1 MTAAKWPGHPTPAPL
16 LAILGTW
23 GLIPVTTCLGWLDL
37 VVLAH
42 GSPPARGTLCGSLP
56 LPLSWNP
63 VGAGQEAPSSPLR
76 LPGTKL
82 RRKRTLPC
90 YRLAGPCITS
100 IRGHLLSRRC
110 RHLPET
116 LGIRLSKGP
125 LLKSPA
131 PQSYPPA
138 HGPSQ
143 SCLPKQRLPMQPQLL
158 PDKQARLP
166 PPPPPHFHA
175 ATTTISAEK
184 NQMK

>member
-16 LAILGTW
+16 LAILGTS

-100 IRGHLLSRRC
+100 VQRHLLSRRC

-125 LLKSPA
+125 CSSPQHPSPI
-131 PQSYPPA
+131 PQHTDPRSSVSLSGGSQCSLSCCQINKPGSHLPPT
-138 HGPSQ
+138 PST
-143 SCLPKQRLPMQPQLL
+143 
-158 PDKQARLP
+158 LP
-166 PPPPPHFHA
+166 PPP
-175 ATTTISAEK
+175 SALK
-184 NQMK
+184 KIK